1 MTHMENNTKKQRSP
15 SEIIAETEAR
25 LAKLRERQA
34 KVESK
39 NHPEILA
46 LMRDRDAHMKELRE
60 ARKILGKGPQSAQAR
75 IEKHESWIGHIR
87 NEAREAE
94 VVVHNMELLID
105 EIDDQIST
113 LTVAHLPEENSAQA

>member
-60 ARKILGKGPQSAQAR
+60 ARKILGQGPQSAQAR
-75 IEKHESWIGHIR
+75 NEKHESWIGHIR

-94 VVVHNMELLID
+94 VVIESKSRFIADIDSEIQRLIS
-105 EIDDQIST
+105 EQAK
-113 LTVAHLPEENSAQA
+113 LSAQA

>member
-15 SEIIAETEAR
+15 SEIIAETEVR

-34 KVESK
+34 KAESK

-60 ARKILGKGPQSAQAR
+60 ARKILGQGPQSAQAR

-87 NEAREAE
+87 SEAREAE
-94 VVVHNMELLID
+94 VVIESKSRLIAD
-105 EIDDQIST
+105 IDSEIQRLISEQAK
-113 LTVAHLPEENSAQA
+113 LSAQA

>member
-34 KVESK
+34 KAESK
-39 NHPEILA
+39 NRPEVLA

-60 ARKILGKGPQSAQAR
+60 ARKILGQGPQSAQAR
-75 IEKHESWIGHIR
+75 IEKHEAWIEKIR
-87 NEAREAE
+87 TEAREAE
-94 VVVHNMELLID
+94 VVIESKSWHISKIDD
-105 EIDDQIST
+105 EIQRLISEQAK
-113 LTVAHLPEENSAQA
+113 LSAQA

>member
-34 KVESK
+34 KAESK

-60 ARKILGKGPQSAQAR
+60 ARKILGQGPQSAQAR
-75 IEKHESWIGHIR
+75 IEKHEAWIEKIR
-87 NEAREAE
+87 TEAREAE
-94 VVVHNMELLID
+94 VVIESKSWHISKIDD
-105 EIDDQIST
+105 EIQRLISEQAK
-113 LTVAHLPEENSAQA
+113 LSAQA

>member
-34 KVESK
+34 KAESK
-39 NHPEILA
+39 NHPEVLA

-60 ARKILGKGPQSAQAR
+60 ARKILGQGPQSAQAR
-75 IEKHESWIGHIR
+75 IEKHEAWIGKIR

-94 VVVHNMELLID
+94 VVIESKSWHISKID
-105 EIDDQIST
+105 EEIQRLISEQAK
-113 LTVAHLPEENSAQA
+113 LSAQA

>member
-34 KVESK
+34 KAESK

-46 LMRDRDAHMKELRE
+46 LMRDRDAHMKDLRE
-60 ARKILGKGPQSAQAR
+60 ARKILGQGPQSAQAR
-75 IEKHESWIGHIR
+75 IEKHEAWIGKIR
-87 NEAREAE
+87 NEARDAE
-94 VVVHNMELLID
+94 IQSRLLVNLIS
-105 EIDDQIST
+105 EIDGEVQRLISEQAK
-113 LTVAHLPEENSAQA
+113 LSAQS

>member
-34 KVESK
+34 KAESK
-39 NHPEILA
+39 NHPEVLA

-60 ARKILGKGPQSAQAR
+60 ARKILGQGPQSAQAR
-75 IEKHESWIGHIR
+75 IEKHESWIGKIR

-94 VVVHNMELLID
+94 VVIESKSWHISKIDD
-105 EIDDQIST
+105 EIQRLISEQAK
-113 LTVAHLPEENSAQA
+113 LSAQA

>member
-34 KVESK
+34 KAESK

-60 ARKILGKGPQSAQAR
+60 ARKILGQGPQSAQAR
-75 IEKHESWIGHIR
+75 IEKHEAWIGKIR
-87 NEAREAE
+87 NEARDAE
-94 VVVHNMELLID
+94 IQSRLLVNLIS
-105 EIDDQIST
+105 EIDGEVQRLISEQAK
-113 LTVAHLPEENSAQA
+113 LSAQS